1 MLQPFVLLE
10 KIHLHRLIAMKRNY
24 LVSQTYARGYHHLEE
39 VHTTDILVTDYDNR
53 GQASMHLNAVKHDPY
68 AAIIDLSKPAHLQK
82 INSMMAGDTYQM
94 YWAVIANT
102 TELKNRL
109 NSAYKLKL
117 RRYVEKNTNWRI
129 ASGESLNC
137 QFEISFGEL
146 FLIIRWKTHR
156 VKLTFGEIERY

>member
-1 MLQPFVLLE
+1 
-10 KIHLHRLIAMKRNY
+10 
-24 LVSQTYARGYHHLEE
+24 
-39 VHTTDILVTDYDNR
+39 
-53 GQASMHLNAVKHDPY
+53 MHLNAVKHDPY

-94 YWAVIANT
+94 YWAVISNT

-109 NSAYKLKL
+109 NSSYKLKL
-117 RRYVEKNTNWRI
+117 RRYIEKNTNWRI